1 MHNRIKLHAF
11 FFGKNNE
18 RKGKSMI
25 VQLIENIYQFL
36 WGEWIHVPLPGGGS
50 LGLSLLIILLLPA
63 GIVFTIKT
71 RFLPIRLFPDMVKA
85 LTANNKNGNWVINNG
100 KVNFQCLNIE
110 YDVKKTIEEIK
121 RKPNLNNKLLLSQSV
136 RERLFF

>member
-36 WGEWIHVPLPGGGS
+36 WGEWIHSSRYRFYDQNKIFTNPSVPGYG
-50 LGLSLLIILLLPA
+50 
-63 GIVFTIKT
+63 
-71 RFLPIRLFPDMVKA
+71 
-85 LTANNKNGNWVINNG
+85 
-100 KVNFQCLNIE
+100 
-110 YDVKKTIEEIK
+110 
-121 RKPNLNNKLLLSQSV
+121 QSTNSKQ
-136 RERLFF
+136 

>member
-50 LGLSLLIILLLPA
+50 LGLSLLIIQQ
-63 GIVFTIKT
+63 VS
-71 RFLPIRLFPDMVKA
+71 FLRSKQ
-85 LTANNKNGNWVINNG
+85 
-100 KVNFQCLNIE
+100 NF
-110 YDVKKTIEEIK
+110 Y
-121 RKPNLNNKLLLSQSV
+121 QSV
-136 RERLFF
+136 CSRIWSKH